1 MGREGSPRLRGE
13 VEGRGWAGG
22 WGHERWASR
31 GRRVWSIGNG
41 DRRVSVALPKALSL
55 KVIRSDI
62 VQGARTHKK
71 PHRWGLLPMLGGPQQ

>member
-1 MGREGSPRLRGE
+1 M
-13 VEGRGWAGG
+13 
-22 WGHERWASR
+22 
-31 GRRVWSIGNG
+31 
-41 DRRVSVALPKALSL
+41 ALPKALSL